1 MIPKFRYDAIKEIEN
16 ETEFTKIVI
25 VAKEVHFY
33 YKDGTK
39 KKAINAETFCFSATV
54 EDGKVQFNRKLK
66 FINE

>member
-1 MIPKFRYDAIKEIEN
+1 MIPKFKYDAIKEIEN

-39 KKAINAETFCFSATV
+39 KKV
-54 EDGKVQFNRKLK
+54 EIYK
-66 FINE
+66 